1 MGAKEVLATCAGWLI
16 VSQSSATNCI
26 VLANSNILSISA
38 VTSLKLEAV
47 RLLERSIK
55 PCLLPP
61 IGFDCSAR
69 RAKLMSAVTRVIM
82 ILFAKR
88 CFIKSNI
95 AFCIISVTSKPFNDG
110 PINITG
116 LIEGTTSY
124 GGKCS
129 NFLKNFF
136 LSLDDIPPPK
146 LIADLPPRPPAPSL
160 SSSSKT
166 FDDFPACACWSLK
179 FSNFIGDGMKP
190 ISQPSLTKRPI
201 HQSLLYFCLLY
212 TSPSPRD

>member
-1 MGAKEVLATCAGWLI
+1 MGANEVFATCAGWLI

-26 VLANSNILSISA
+26 VLASSKMRSISA
-38 VTSLKLEAV
+38 VTSLKFEAV
-47 RLLERSIK
+47 RLFDLSMS
-55 PCLLPP
+55 PCRLPP
-61 IGFDCSAR
+61 IGLDCSAR
-69 RAKLMSAVTRVIM
+69 LARLISAVTRVI
-82 ILFAKR
+82 IIRFEKR

-95 AFCIISVTSKPFNDG
+95 AFCIMSVTSKPFKEG

-136 LSLDDIPPPK
+136 LSLLETPM
-146 LIADLPPRPPAPSL
+146 LTADLLPRPPAPSL
-160 SSSSKT
+160 SSSSRP
-166 FDDFPACACWSLK
+166 FDLPACACCRRR
-179 FSNFIGDGMKP
+179 FSNLIGDGMKP

-201 HQSLLYFCLLY
+201 HQSLLYFSLI
-212 TSPSPRD
+212 